1 MASLRRAVLWAAAL
15 CAGAAG
21 CTVDLGAVPD
31 AAPCHPSTSYFVDP
45 LWPQYID
52 ANQCAT
58 SACHAFADGHGYF
71 RLRAPG
77 TAPLATAPID
87 QWPDAWRD
95 NYLASIQL
103 FDCAAPLQS
112 RLLTVPEG
120 KADPHPPGV
129 SVPPSAQPLAESLIQ
144 GWATAP

>member
-1 MASLRRAVLWAAAL
+1 MAPLGRAIALAAAFG
-15 CAGAAG
+15 AGAG

-31 AAPCHPSTSYFVDP
+31 AAPCQPSTRYFVDP
-45 LWPQYID
+45 LWTQYFD

-58 SACHAFADGHGYF
+58 SACHSFDDGHGYF
-71 RLRAPG
+71 RLHAPG
-77 TAPLATAPID
+77 TAPPAASPLD
-87 QWPDAWRD
+87 QWPEAWRD
-95 NYLASIQL
+95 NYLAAIQL
-103 FDCAAPLQS
+103 FDCASPLES

-129 SVPPSAQPLAESLIQ
+129 SVPSSGQPLAESLIQ